1 MDDRGIRERVARV
14 EEALEQLEGLP
25 ASPRETAMQAVA
37 ALVEL
42 YGEGW
47 ARALAC
53 VDVQCPGGAAAL
65 AEDELVSHL
74 LMIHGLH
81 PTDVEGRVRGAL
93 EEVGTVVNAD
103 GLEVE
108 LLGIEEGVASLRFGG
123 NGHTPVPGLKDLVE
137 QTVFQAAPELER
149 VDIEMPAS
157 AGSDGPVLVQLRRPR
172 REEAEGAA
180 AREEA

>member
-1 MDDRGIRERVARV
+1 M

-25 ASPRETAMQAVA
+25 SAPRETAMDAVA

-53 VDVQCPGGAAAL
+53 VDVQCPGGAEAL

-81 PTDVEGRVRGAL
+81 PTDIEGRVRGAL
-93 EEVGTVVNAD
+93 EEVGSAVNAD

-108 LLGIEEGVASLRFGG
+108 LLGIDGGVARLRFGG
-123 NGHTPVPGLKDLVE
+123 NGHTPITGLQDLVE

-149 VDIEMPAS
+149 VDVELPTPVGGKGEPA
-157 AGSDGPVLVQLRRPR
+157 LVQLRRPPR
-172 REEAEGAA
+172 VEAEGAA
-180 AREEA
+180 AGEGP